1 MPNYAGGHMAV
12 EIRVL
17 KNGKP
22 VSGVVVYCRK
32 KHSGST
38 GEKTTDSQ
46 GYVSFQVDPGMAAV
60 VRIRGGGI
68 HHESNDYF
76 LSKGLNEFR
85 F

>member
-1 MPNYAGGHMAV
+1 MAV

-22 VSGVVVYCRK
+22 VSGVTVYYRK

-38 GEKTTDSQ
+38 GEKTTNTQ
-46 GYVSFQVDPGMAAV
+46 GYVSFQIDPGMAAV
-60 VRIRGGGI
+60 VRIRGNEI
-68 HHESNDYF
+68 RYETNDYF